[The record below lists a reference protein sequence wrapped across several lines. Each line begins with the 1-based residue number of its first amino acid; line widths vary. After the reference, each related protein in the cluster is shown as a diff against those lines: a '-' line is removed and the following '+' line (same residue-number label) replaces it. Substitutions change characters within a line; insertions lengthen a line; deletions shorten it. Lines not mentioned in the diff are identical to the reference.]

1 MMGKKH
7 KIKWLG
13 TYSKGVKP
21 NIQLKNTTWNGFFWK
36 TIRHIDK
43 EMKGNKLKK
52 LKTKNKEEGK
62 EWKEK
67 ETYATIDA
75 RF

>member
-1 MMGKKH
+1 M
-7 KIKWLG
+7 
-13 TYSKGVKP
+13 KP

-52 LKTKNKEEGK
+52 NKKKDQGGG
-62 EWKEK
+62 
-67 ETYATIDA
+67 
-75 RF
+75 

>member
-1 MMGKKH
+1 ME
-7 KIKWLG
+7 WFFL
-13 TYSKGVKP
+13 KP
-21 NIQLKNTTWNGFFWK
+21 
-36 TIRHIDK
+36 IRHINK

-52 LKTKNKEEGK
+52 LKRKNKEEGK